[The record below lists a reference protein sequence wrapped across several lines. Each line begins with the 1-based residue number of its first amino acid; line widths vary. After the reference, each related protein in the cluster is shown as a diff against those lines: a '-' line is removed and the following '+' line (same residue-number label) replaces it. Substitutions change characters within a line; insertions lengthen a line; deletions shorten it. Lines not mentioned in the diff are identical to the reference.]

1 MPSAQ
6 TSGAKP
12 ASRAPRS
19 GNQYQTGRASSP
31 VKAAESPGLTSP
43 TLIDHKLAVQ
53 VPGRDE
59 RQERFRGVKSAVET
73 ADQFEVGVREAL
85 EEVQA
90 ACRDL
95 ARLKDV
101 DEIAELAL
109 GAALSLTKSSVA
121 FLGLTDQSGSY
132 EHVYSR
138 SADASRITP
147 PDEAERL
154 VSGGVSSSNP
164 AVCANLL
171 EVAGETVG
179 MIGVARELN
188 YTQLHR
194 NVLGILASQ
203 VAASVQAAQL
213 RMRRQEM
220 VDTLLNLR
228 ADLERT
234 EKERLV
240 NEERAQSAIRV
251 ERAHELSVEALLAV
265 SMHARSG
272 QNLTKFYERLA
283 ESVAGLVGATK
294 VLFWQLDENGMLSA
308 VPGGFGVDEA
318 YVASLRAVP
327 CAPDRNDLQSNVV
340 FKDFIY
346 VAAEGD
352 GSPESAWVLGTLGVS
367 SAMSV
372 PWRAGDQ
379 RLGLLAAYDS
389 TRPEGFSR
397 EDAWV
402 LQKAGLA
409 AGLVRQLKL
418 AEADLQETVERLQKV
433 DAARQ
438 LLLKTVS
445 TAVDNERKRFANQ
458 LHDDALQ
465 KLTAAEL
472 QLQRIGNTARPN
484 APVLR
489 QAQTLLGQTEDALRR
504 MLFEVR
510 PPALEDPEGLAESIR
525 DRLAM
530 FRSLTGIEAELE
542 LDLPHGLSYEFKST
556 VFRQL
561 AEALTNI
568 EKHARATRVQVRVV
582 AYEGGVHGVVV
593 DDGKGFVVAQRN
605 NLPGH
610 LGLLALKERALMAGG
625 WYKIDSQPG
634 LGTTIEFWIPIAG

>member
-1 MPSAQ
+1 M
-6 TSGAKP
+6 
-12 ASRAPRS
+12 
-19 GNQYQTGRASSP
+19 
-31 VKAAESPGLTSP
+31 
-43 TLIDHKLAVQ
+43 
-53 VPGRDE
+53 
-59 RQERFRGVKSAVET
+59 SAVET
-73 ADQFEVGVREAL
+73 ADQSDVGVTEAL

-90 ACRDL
+90 AGQEL

-109 GAALSLTKSSVA
+109 GLALSLTRSSVA
-121 FLGLTDQSGSY
+121 FLGLTGGAGSY
-132 EHVYSR
+132 DHVYSR
-138 SADASRITP
+138 SADASRTAL

-154 VSGGVSSSNP
+154 VAGGISSSNP
-164 AVCANLL
+164 VVCSKPL
-171 EVAGETVG
+171 EAAGETVG

-188 YTQLHR
+188 YTQMNRH
-194 NVLGILASQ
+194 VLGILANQ
-203 VAASVQAAQL
+203 VAASVQIARL
-213 RMRRQEM
+213 NGRRQEM
-220 VDTLLNLR
+220 VDTLVNLR

-234 EKERLV
+234 EKERLITA
-240 NEERAQSAIRV
+240 ERAESASRV
-251 ERAHELSVEALLAV
+251 ERAHELAVEALLAISV
-265 SMHARSG
+265 HARSG
-272 QNLTKFYERLA
+272 YDLTEFYERLG

-294 VLFWQLDENGMLSA
+294 VLFWQVNENGMLSA
-308 VPGGFGVDEA
+308 VPGGYGVDDS
-318 YVASLRAVP
+318 YVASLRTVP
-327 CAPDRNDLQSNVV
+327 CGPDRDDLQSKVV

-346 VAAEGD
+346 LAAAND
-352 GSPESAWVLGTLGVS
+352 GLPESAWVLGALGVS

-418 AEADLQETVERLQKV
+418 AEADLNETVERLRKV

-472 QLQRIGNTARPN
+472 QLQRLGEPASLDL
-484 APVLR
+484 AVLR
-489 QAQTLLGQTEDALRR
+489 QAQSLLGQTEDALRR
-504 MLFEVR
+504 LLFEVR

-530 FRSLTGIEAELE
+530 FRSLTGIEAQLE
-542 LDLPHGLSYEFKST
+542 LDIPESLTFEFKST

-582 AYEGGVHGVVV
+582 ASEGGVHGGVT
-593 DDGKGFVVAQRN
+593 DDGKGFVVAERN

-610 LGLLALKERALMAGG
+610 LGLLAFKERALMAGG
-625 WYKIDSQPG
+625 WYKIESQPG
-634 LGTTIEFWIPIAG
+634 VGTTIEFWMPIAV